1 MSKESNESYI
11 GPKGYTIYKENL
23 TIKEQLMIRNEL
35 TVKPFAPKTSM
46 VQPNPFPIYRESNNK
61 FYLPRMYGLNN
72 FGEIHKHTISNGIKI
87 DINFKGDLRDFQK
100 PIVDAYLKSAK
111 EVGGGLLEVPCG
123 KGKTV
128 MALNIISK
136 IQRKT
141 LVIVHKEFLLNQWI
155 ERIGEFLPTAKVG
168 RIQGQIVDI
177 EDKDIVIGMLQ
188 SLSMKEYPNEV
199 FQEFG
204 LTIIDE
210 THHIGAEV
218 FSRALFKIVTKN
230 MLGLSA
236 TMNRKDGLTKVF
248 KMFIGDIVYSVER
261 EKGDDVIVESITYE
275 TSDEEFNE
283 VVYNFKGQTHYSIMI
298 KKLCEYNHRS
308 EFILTVLTNLLKD
321 ARNKQIMILAHNK
334 CLLTYLHNAIKHRN
348 IASVGYYIGGMKEK
362 DLKESESKKVVIATY
377 AMAEEALDIKTLSTL
392 IMATPRTDVTQA
404 VGRILRVKHER
415 PLVVDI
421 VDSHEI
427 FQRQWKK
434 RRTFYTKNKYTI
446 QQTTSEKYMRYY
458 KNKEESDIVK
468 NEDCKDI
475 WDISFKKGS
484 KIKEKKALKKIDKND
499 NPFKGKCLIK
509 VKAE

>member
-1 MSKESNESYI
+1 MSDDKFESYI
-11 GPKGYTIYKENL
+11 GPKGYSIYKENL
-23 TIKEQLMIRNEL
+23 TIKEQILIRGDL
-35 TVKPFAPKTSM
+35 TVKPFAPKTSI
-46 VQPNPFPIYRESNNK
+46 VQPKPFPIYRESNNK
-61 FYLPRMYGLNN
+61 FYIPRMYGINT
-72 FGEIHKHTISNGIKI
+72 FGEVEKYTISDGLPIN
-87 DINFKGDLRDFQK
+87 INFKGDLRDFQK
-100 PIVDAYLKSAK
+100 PIVEAYIKSAK
-111 EVGGGLLEVPCG
+111 ETGGGLLEVPCG

-128 MALNIISK
+128 MALNIIAK
-136 IQRKT
+136 IKRKT

-155 ERIGEFLPTAKVG
+155 ERIEQFLPDAKVG
-168 RIQGQIVDI
+168 RIQGQIVDV

-188 SLSMKEYPNEV
+188 SLSMKDYPKEL
-199 FQEFG
+199 FDDFG

-218 FSRALFKIVTKN
+218 FSRALFKIVTRN

-248 KMFIGDIVYSVER
+248 KMFIGDIVYSIKR
-261 EKGDDVIVESITYE
+261 EDGDDVVVQSITYE
-275 TSDEEFNE
+275 TNNDDFNE
-283 VVYNFKGQTHYSIMI
+283 TVYNFKGQTHYSIMI

-308 EFILTVLTNLLKD
+308 EFILRVLKD
-321 ARNKQIMILAHNK
+321 ILNDKRNKQIMILAHNK
-334 CLLTYLHNAIKHRN
+334 CLLVYLHNAIKHRN

-421 VDSHEI
+421 VDTHEI

-446 QQTTSEKYMRYY
+446 QQTTSAKYIQSNSNNLDQ
-458 KNKEESDIVK
+458 KT
-468 NEDCKDI
+468 I
-475 WDISFKKGS
+475 WDTIFEKGKKV
-484 KIKEKKALKKIDKND
+484 KEKRALKKIDKID
-499 NPFKGKCLIK
+499 NPFKGNCIIK
-509 VKAE
+509 VKTEETNNK

>member
-1 MSKESNESYI
+1 MNTELYESYI
-11 GPKGYTIYKENL
+11 GPKGYSIYKENL

-35 TVKPFAPKTSM
+35 TVKPFAPKTSI
-46 VQPNPFPIYRESNNK
+46 VQPKPFPIYRESNNK
-61 FYLPRMYGLNN
+61 FYIPRMYGLNT
-72 FGEIHKHTISNGIKI
+72 FGEVEKYTISDGTPIN
-87 DINFKGDLRDFQK
+87 INFKGDLRDFQK
-100 PIVDAYLKSAK
+100 PIVDAYIKSAK
-111 EVGGGLLEVPCG
+111 ETGGGLLEVPCG

-128 MALNIISK
+128 MALNIIAK

-155 ERIGEFLPTAKVG
+155 ERIEQFLPDAKVG
-168 RIQGQIVDI
+168 KIQGQIVDI

-188 SLSMKEYPNEV
+188 SLSMKEYPKEV
-199 FQEFG
+199 FNEFG

-248 KMFIGDIVYSVER
+248 KMFIGDIVYSIKR
-261 EKGDDVIVESITYE
+261 EDADDVLVQSITYE
-275 TSDEEFNE
+275 TNNEEFNE
-283 VVYNFKGQTHYSIMI
+283 TVYNFKGQTHYSVMI
-298 KKLCEYNHRS
+298 KKLCEYSHRT
-308 EFILTVLTNLLKD
+308 EFILTVLKNVLSD
-321 ARNKQIMILAHNK
+321 ERNKQIMILAHNK
-334 CLLTYLHNAIKHRN
+334 SLLIYLHNAIQHRN

-362 DLKESESKKVVIATY
+362 DLKESEGKKVIIATY

-421 VDSHEI
+421 VDTHEI

-446 QQTTSEKYMRYY
+446 NQTTSGKYLSTLE
-458 KNKEESDIVK
+458 KNKSNEQNDNVEET
-468 NEDCKDI
+468 I
-475 WDISFKKGS
+475 WETIFKKG
-484 KIKEKKALKKIDKND
+484 KKVREKKALKKIEKMD
-499 NPFKGKCLIK
+499 NPFKGNCLIK
-509 VKAE
+509 INTE